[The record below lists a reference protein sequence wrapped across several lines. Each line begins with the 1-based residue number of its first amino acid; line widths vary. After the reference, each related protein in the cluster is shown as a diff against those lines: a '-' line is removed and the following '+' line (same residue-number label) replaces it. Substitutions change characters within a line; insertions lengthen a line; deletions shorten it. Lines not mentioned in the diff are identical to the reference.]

1 MKSKTKT
8 TIKYIGAKLSKLQSS
23 LNKHSDAA
31 LWLLG
36 FALLATGLCADSFA
50 QLATAPGSGV
60 AGGDDR
66 IYEVVNRIFLLIE
79 GNLGA
84 LIMISAGLGAIIA
97 AAFGAYRAAVGLLVV
112 AVGAFILRSL
122 VAIFFDWQ

>member
-1 MKSKTKT
+1 MKYLIQMKNTYRGT
-8 TIKYIGAKLSKLQSS
+8 CTGVYQNTLQNPNVIM
-23 LNKHSDAA
+23 LLLGAA
-31 LWLLG
+31 LLCV
-36 FALLATGLCADSFA
+36 GLSEASTA

-60 AGGDDR
+60 EFGDDR
-66 IYEVVNRIFLLIE
+66 IYEVVNRFFLLIE

-84 LIMISAGLGAIIA
+84 LVMIAAGLGAIIA

-122 VAIFFDWQ
+122 VAIFFDWK